1 MKVDVDVHD
10 MPLFRGVHTLIFT
23 YVPYIVISIHE
34 EPANF
39 SQIFTGKS
47 KALLSGLPKNKRKCI
62 PKVLKVHI
70 NLIQLYLNSASPGNQ
85 CKLKP

>member
-1 MKVDVDVHD
+1 MKVDVDVD
-10 MPLFRGVHTLIFT
+10 VDVNEMPLFRGVHTLIFT

-39 SQIFTGKS
+39 SKFF
-47 KALLSGLPKNKRKCI
+47 ALLLRLPKNKRKCI
-62 PKVLKVHI
+62 PKVLNVHL